1 MPSPRPSNTVELR
14 VAKREGERDVSE
26 HKTAQTNM
34 PERDYVNDAMDQIIR
49 QCEIAPADRDAIRK
63 IIDAAVSDATRFA
76 NGLANRW
83 REAWREA
90 VEAFMYAFGGSNPD
104 KQDIRAA
111 EKRLALAALDAT
123 PTSPIMLPECPNCEH
138 TNWGAICGVCGY
150 DIRDARTV
158 RALAQAGDDAVVLRQ
173 EQVRQVR
180 DVIQCYLRPDDLC
193 REQVL
198 QALALLPVTP

>member
-1 MPSPRPSNTVELR
+1 
-14 VAKREGERDVSE
+14 
-26 HKTAQTNM
+26 M

-49 QCEIAPADRDAIRK
+49 QCEITPADRDAIRK
-63 IIDAAVSDATRFA
+63 IIDAAPDLLAACKAALVQIDTLADWSDLPDDVVAETERVVNQLKA
-76 NGLANRW
+76 AIAR
-83 REAWREA
+83 AEA
-90 VEAFMYAFGGSNPD
+90 VEAFDLDEQG
-104 KQDIRAA
+104 IRAA

-198 QALALLPVTP
+198 QALALLPVTPQ

>member
-1 MPSPRPSNTVELR
+1 MTPHNQI
-14 VAKREGERDVSE
+14 ERG
-26 HKTAQTNM
+26 KPPTT
-34 PERDYVNDAMDQIIR
+34 
-49 QCEIAPADRDAIRK
+49 
-63 IIDAAVSDATRFA
+63 DAAPDLLAACKAALVQIDTLADWSDLPDDVVAETERVVNQLQA
-76 NGLANRW
+76 AIAR
-83 REAWREA
+83 AEA
-90 VEAFMYAFGGSNPD
+90 VEAFMCAFGGSND
-104 KQDIRAA
+104 LDEQGIRAA

-123 PTSPIMLPECPNCEH
+123 PTSPIILPECPNCEH

-198 QALALLPVTP
+198 QALALLPVTPQ